1 MPKADAP
8 VIPAGAPAQLE
19 RIISGPLLLARDT
32 ERAISQEN
40 VEAIKRSGEG
50 CR

>member
-19 RIISGPLLLARDT
+19 RIISVSGADRG
-32 ERAISQEN
+32 ERYAAAQSD
-40 VEAIKRSGEG
+40 GFL
-50 CR
+50 